1 MSAISAVNAIPVE
14 GRFIGH
20 PRRRLFTVLRRP
32 SRAPRAAVLLCPPFF
47 HEQFLSYRLLSL
59 VCTRLAER
67 GIASLRFD
75 YFGTGD
81 SGGVDEDFTPDG
93 AIADTRAALEVLGE
107 RVPAV
112 PTIVSGARAGA
123 LPAAMIAAE
132 RALPL
137 WLWQPV
143 VDGGVWLRELEAMDA
158 RERGS
163 LERYP
168 FLNGRVRP
176 AEPDR
181 LVASY
186 CPPSLRAWLERSRVE
201 DIAASAGITIDVV
214 DGEDEA
220 PLACARNTLRIPRAA
235 AAWYAKIDI
244 RVAVLTREIARC
256 VDALGDL
263 ADRSAS

>member
-1 MSAISAVNAIPVE
+1 MNAISVE
-14 GRFIGH
+14 GSFVGH

-32 SRAPRAAVLLCPPFF
+32 SQAPRAAVLLCPPFF

-81 SGGVDEDFTPDG
+81 SGGGDEDFTPEG
-93 AIADTRAALEVLGE
+93 LIADTRLALETLGGH
-107 RVPAV
+107 VPAV
-112 PTIVSGARAGA
+112 PTIVFGARAGA
-123 LPAAMIAAE
+123 LPAATVAAE

-143 VDGGVWLRELEAMDA
+143 ADGAAWLRELEAMDA

-168 FLNGRVRP
+168 FLHGRVRP
-176 AEPDR
+176 AEPGR

-186 CPPSLRAWLERSRVE
+186 CSPALRAWFRRARVE
-201 DIAASAGITIDVV
+201 DIAANAGIAIDVV

-220 PLACARNTLRIPRAA
+220 PLACARSTLRIPRAA
-235 AAWYAKIDI
+235 AAWYARIDI

-263 ADRSAS
+263 AGGSAR